1 MALDESTAAF
11 LKSASE
17 QGGPALHE
25 MEVAQCREV
34 FGQMIQTIQGDIQPI
49 HGVEDKTIPG
59 SEGSVPIR
67 IYRPR
72 DATSGAL
79 PGLMLFHGGGWVIGD
94 LDTHDNVC
102 RHFANKADVVV
113 VSVDY
118 RLAPENKFPAG
129 HNDCIDATNWVIE
142 NADALGINPAK
153 VAVTGDS
160 AGGNLAAVV
169 AQKLKGK
176 IAFQLLMY
184 PVTDFSDGDYPSRE
198 KFGTGEYFL
207 SSKDMEWFGELL
219 ADPQD
224 AEGLAS
230 PLGSPIATEDLS
242 GLAPALTV
250 TAGFDPL
257 RDEGKAYADKLA
269 KAGVASEYKCFEGTI
284 HGFVSFPGVL
294 QAGVEGMDLMCARL
308 KEALS

>member
-34 FGQMIQTIQGDIQPI
+34 FGQMIQTIQGDIEPI
-49 HGVEDKTIPG
+49 HDTEDRTITG
-59 SEGSVPIR
+59 TEGSIPIR
-67 IYRPR
+67 IYKPR
-72 DATSGAL
+72 ETNSEAL

-94 LDTHDNVC
+94 IDTHDNVC
-102 RHFANKADVVV
+102 RHFANKADMVV

-118 RLAPENKFPAG
+118 RLAPEHKFPAG
-129 HNDCIDATNWVIE
+129 HNDCIDATKWVIE
-142 NADALGINPAK
+142 NAGALGINSAK
-153 VAVTGDS
+153 LAVTGDS

-169 AQKLKGK
+169 AQQLKGK
-176 IAFQLLMY
+176 IAFQLLIY
-184 PVTDFSDGDYPSRE
+184 PVTDFSDGNYPSRE

-219 ADPQD
+219 TNPQEP
-224 AEGLAS
+224 EGLAG
-230 PLGSPIATEDLS
+230 PMGSPMATKDLS

-257 RDEGKAYADKLA
+257 RDEGKAYADRLA
-269 KAGVASEYKCFEGTI
+269 QAGVASEYKCFEGTI

-294 QAGVEGMDLMCARL
+294 QAGVEGMDLMCTRL